1 MSSVMLAADS
11 TAIEKGHPRPAAASR
26 LRAEKKEVSVL
37 RRAHGIGAGVL
48 FLAARVPLY
57 VGVLLFGA
65 LVSLIGALLY
75 VIQAIGVRLTR
86 PAGTLAASALA
97 LVCVAIPQRAR
108 ADALDGTAPL
118 LTASSPLQQTT
129 LVFSQQTNLYSFQT
143 DGPGMLSINLKDWG
157 FPVAL
162 QQLTASILSQ
172 DQVLGSWSS
181 SSSSSW
187 QFDVQTQGSGVFDAF
202 VAAQAGT
209 FSGLQF
215 GAYSMTI
222 DFTPQAS
229 TVPLPPALDLLLG
242 GMGLLGAVTAVERIS
257 RRRNRDVISLA

>member
-1 MSSVMLAADS
+1 MLAADS
-11 TAIEKGHPRPAAASR
+11 TAIEESYSGTAAAPV
-26 LRAEKKEVSVL
+26 LPAKEAVSVL
-37 RRAHGIGAGVL
+37 RRARGVAAGLL
-48 FLAARVPLY
+48 FLAVRVPIY
-57 VGVLLFGA
+57 VGILLFGA
-65 LVSLIGALLY
+65 LISLLGALLY
-75 VIQAIGVRLTR
+75 VIQAIGLRLTR
-86 PAGTLAASALA
+86 PASALAAGALA
-97 LVCVAIPQRAR
+97 LVCIASPQRAR
-108 ADALDGTAPL
+108 ADALDDTAPL
-118 LTASSPLQQTT
+118 LTAGSPLQQTT
-129 LVFSQQTNLYSFQT
+129 LVFSQQTNLYAFQT
-143 DGPGMLSINLKDWG
+143 DGPGTLSISLKDWG
-157 FPVAL
+157 FPVSL

-202 VAAQAGT
+202 VAAQSGS

-242 GMGLLGAVTAVERIS
+242 GIGLLGAVTLVERIS